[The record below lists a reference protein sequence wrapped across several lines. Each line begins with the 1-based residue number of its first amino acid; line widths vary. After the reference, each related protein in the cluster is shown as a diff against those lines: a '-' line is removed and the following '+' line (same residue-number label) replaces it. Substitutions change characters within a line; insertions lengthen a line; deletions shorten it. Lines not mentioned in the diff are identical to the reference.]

1 MIFNCS
7 FRYGPISNL
16 IDRFD
21 IQRSNTSEILPAF
34 VRGKGRTIFLLGLFI
49 YCSGERRGSGWIDRL
64 GRQDRRR
71 HRSAHT
77 PPSPSIRTYRGL
89 VILPKKY
96 SLCQMLP
103 KEFLEISQILH
114 LRHKFNGKSAS
125 LSRWRLLHRRRPV
138 SWREWSRLPG
148 PPSRPIQTIS
158 STLSLVIFSSY
169 ARVFSNLQKAQIG
182 SVIRLNN

>member
-1 MIFNCS
+1 MQINKYKMESKTKMDWYSTVRFDMV
-7 FRYGPISNL
+7 RYRTRSIDSIS
-16 IDRFD
+16 IDRTRVWSVLLF
-21 IQRSNTSEILPAF
+21 SEANC
-34 VRGKGRTIFLLGLFI
+34 RTIFLLGLFI
-49 YCSGERRGSGWIDRL
+49 YCSGERRGSGWVDRL

-71 HRSAHT
+71 HRPAHT

-114 LRHKFNGKSAS
+114 LRHKFNGKSTS

-158 STLSLVIFSSY
+158 STHSLVIFSS
-169 ARVFSNLQKAQIG
+169 
-182 SVIRLNN
+182 

>member
-1 MIFNCS
+1 MQINKYKMES
-7 FRYGPISNL
+7 KTKMDWYSTV
-16 IDRFD
+16 RFD
-21 IQRSNTSEILPAF
+21 MAWYRTWSG
-34 VRGKGRTIFLLGLFI
+34 VKGWTIFLLGLFI
-49 YCSGERRGSGWIDRL
+49 CCSGERRGSGWVDRL

-71 HRSAHT
+71 HRPAHT

-89 VILPKKY
+89 VILPKKS
-96 SLCQMLP
+96 SLCQMLS
-103 KEFLEISQILH
+103 KEFPEISQILH

-125 LSRWRLLHRRRPV
+125 LSRWRLLHRRRPE

-169 ARVFSNLQKAQIG
+169 ARVFSNIQKG
-182 SVIRLNN
+182 TDWLRNSLV